1 MDVRDCQRRFARD
14 REYAAPKPLE
24 WRLEFE
30 LEVCGL
36 NASASGLAHIPL
48 IPCRKEAS
56 LTVTV
61 VICTRNRPKVLREC
75 LRGVA
80 RLDPKPDQVL
90 VVDNTDGDKETE
102 DVSREFGAR
111 YIFEPI
117 EGLSRTRN
125 RGLAE
130 SDTDI
135 VAFLDDDAVPA
146 LDWLSILMEPF
157 ADEKTAASTGR
168 VVTPGSNGAGRLE
181 TPRTLSNQDPRW
193 FEIATFGGMGLGS
206 NMALRK
212 SACAS
217 TIFDVRLGRGAPFQI
232 GEESYAF
239 ARLLSEGYRASYL
252 PSAVVFH
259 PPLSRDTIE
268 NEAQN
273 SITYCLLLFAEFPD
287 QRMNLLRFLLRR
299 IRRKPLDWPRDP
311 QEPGEIVTSG
321 WRTLVKASVKGLWL
335 FLRTPR
341 EKANG
346 GHGN

>member
-1 MDVRDCQRRFARD
+1 MCEIASARFRTPNQESAAR
-14 REYAAPKPLE
+14 KPSKGAWNSE
-24 WRLEFE
+24 P
-30 LEVCGL
+30 EVCGL
-36 NASASGLAHIPL
+36 NAPASGLAHISL
-48 IPCRKEAS
+48 IPRCKEAT

-61 VICTRNRPKVLREC
+61 VICTRHRPKVLREC

-80 RLDPKPDQVL
+80 RLDIRPDQVL
-90 VVDNTDGDKETE
+90 VVDNTHGDKETA
-102 DVSREFGAR
+102 DVSREFDAQ
-111 YIFEPI
+111 YVSEPI
-117 EGLSRTRN
+117 EGLSRARN

-146 LDWLSILMEPF
+146 PDWLGILMEPF

-168 VVTPGSNGAGRLE
+168 VVTPSCNGTDRLE
-181 TPRTLSNQDPRW
+181 IPRILSNQDPHW

-212 SACAS
+212 SAC
-217 TIFDVRLGRGAPFQI
+217 TTPTLFDVRLGRGAPFQI

-239 ARLLSEGYRASYL
+239 ARLLSDGYKAVYL

-259 PPLSRDTIE
+259 PPLSRDTVE

-273 SITYCLLLFAEFPD
+273 SITYWLLLFTEFPD
-287 QRMNLLRFLLRR
+287 QRMNLLRFIFHR
-299 IRRKPLDWPRDP
+299 IQGKPLDWPRDS

-321 WRTLVKASVKGLWL
+321 WRILFKASVKGLWL
-335 FLRTPR
+335 FLRTP
-341 EKANG
+341 KPKNK
-346 GHGN
+346 